1 MTAKAKILLLIGL
14 LFSSA
19 IFLVSGVGFSNF
31 KSASTVNK
39 KLKLDNQAFLISK
52 ALEQKIERYFD
63 VLNVVAND
71 IEIDETGLLNIDKA
85 VKLLHIVVDNLGVFN
100 ACITTKDA
108 RTYTH
113 QSNGLEVGFNA
124 KEKKREWY
132 IRGVNGED
140 KIITTPYI
148 SNAGNKVTA
157 LAVPLKRNG
166 KVLGVLALNLS
177 IHQITGFIQELA
189 PENNIFV
196 SRQDGFLLA
205 AKEVGLIGKNI
216 YDERPSYKEFKSKSI
231 SNHNYYFEGVEY
243 TVSGI
248 VVDSLQWTVWSWSSW
263 NDINAASNK
272 NLQVSLWI
280 ASIFIILSLYL
291 IYLIVIK
298 VMYRPIGGE
307 PADIEAI
314 VNKISQGKLNSVTAV
329 TGSETGIYSA
339 ILIMVNNLKSIIQHI
354 NLSTG
359 QLNIS
364 SAQMS
369 ESASSVNS
377 RSALQMKKLE
387 HTSVAMNEMA
397 VTVDEVARNAL
408 SVSTAVDQAN
418 KQSTKGLNVVNE
430 VNINISTLVEDI
442 THVQQVMVKFEEEVE
457 NIGGVIDVI
466 RGISEQ
472 TNSLALN
479 AAIEAA
485 RAAGQ
490 GRGFTVVADEV
501 KGLANRTQES
511 IAEIQTMIRGLQNE
525 SKNSVELM
533 QVNIDNAQL
542 TVKKSQEA
550 NNALEEIRRAI
561 FIIQEM
567 NNQIASSAE
576 QQKLVAADIN
586 QSIVDIND
594 VAKMTFDSSKN
605 NTQRATEL
613 LNIAAALNK
622 SVEVFKL

>member
-19 IFLVSGVGFSNF
+19 ILLVSGVGFSNF
-31 KSASTVNK
+31 KSASTDNK
-39 KLKLDNQAFLISK
+39 TLKLDNQAFLISK
-52 ALEQKIERYFD
+52 ALEQKVKRYFD
-63 VLNVVAND
+63 VLNVVADD

-85 VKLLHIVVDNLGVFN
+85 VKSLHIVAENLDVVN
-100 ACITTKDA
+100 AYITTKDV

-132 IRGVNGED
+132 IRGFNGED
-140 KIITTPYI
+140 KIITTPYV
-148 SNAGNKVTA
+148 SNTGNKVTA

-166 KVLGVLALNLS
+166 KVLGVLALNLG
-177 IHQITGFIQELA
+177 INQITGFIQELA

-196 SRQDGFLLA
+196 SRQDGYLLA

-280 ASIFIILSLYL
+280 ALIFIILSLYL
-291 IYLIVIK
+291 IYLIVMK

-314 VNKISQGKLNSVTAV
+314 VNRISQGKLNSVTAG

-339 ILIMVNNLKSIIQHI
+339 ILIMVSNLKGIIQHI
-354 NLSTG
+354 NISTG

-364 SAQMS
+364 SAKMS
-369 ESASSVNS
+369 ESASNVNS
-377 RSALQMKKLE
+377 SSESQMMQLEQTSA
-387 HTSVAMNEMA
+387 AMNEMA

-408 SVSTAVDQAN
+408 SASTAADQVN

-430 VNINISTLVEDI
+430 MNTNISTLVEGI
-442 THVQQVMVKFEEEVE
+442 THVQQVMYKLEGEVE
-457 NIGGVIDVI
+457 NIGSIIEVI
-466 RGISEQ
+466 RCISEQ

-490 GRGFTVVADEV
+490 GRGFAVVADEV
-501 KGLANRTQES
+501 RGLANRMQES
-511 IAEIQTMIRGLQNE
+511 IAEIQAMISRLKNE
-525 SKNSVELM
+525 SKNSVEFM
-533 QVNIDNAQL
+533 QVNVDNAQV
-542 TVKKSQEA
+542 TAIKSQEA

-561 FIIQEM
+561 SIIQDM
-567 NNQIASSAE
+567 NNQIIASTE
-576 QQKLVAADIN
+576 QQTLVAADIN

-594 VAKMTFDSSKN
+594 VAKMTFDSSRN
-605 NTQRATEL
+605 NTKRATEL